1 MQYKY
6 DHKVMNV
13 AKWQS
18 RSEAPLWPSAFS
30 FLSKSTP
37 NTDTLCFRKDIQS
50 SWKMWLGAKRLW
62 NLGAFVLVLIFTLQ
76 CPFLAIFCACASIS
90 ICVLRHMRHCW
101 GCWRG
106 IGGGTGDSSKE
117 PGGAQRPRQQMWP
130 TVECAVLRYGMVF
143 LIWHGMIM
151 VWLVL
156 LDVSLHVWW
165 SCKVAVWCT
174 MYMDNMVW

>member
-1 MQYKY
+1 ML
-6 DHKVMNV
+6 N
-13 AKWQS
+13 
-18 RSEAPLWPSAFS
+18 
-30 FLSKSTP
+30 
-37 NTDTLCFRKDIQS
+37 
-50 SWKMWLGAKRLW
+50 
-62 NLGAFVLVLIFTLQ
+62 FTLQ
-76 CPFLAIFCACASIS
+76 CPFLEIFCACESIS

-106 IGGGTGDSSKE
+106 IGGGTGDPSRE

-165 SCKVAVWCT
+165 SCKVAVWYDSCVQCT
-174 MYMDNMVW
+174 WTTWYDSRNSPAMCCLTYTIPGGGVLSQHASGIVLSPDPNHSPKTNSCPVFLAINICFSSFPTRLSFWSL

>member
-1 MQYKY
+1 
-6 DHKVMNV
+6 
-13 AKWQS
+13 
-18 RSEAPLWPSAFS
+18 
-30 FLSKSTP
+30 
-37 NTDTLCFRKDIQS
+37 
-50 SWKMWLGAKRLW
+50 
-62 NLGAFVLVLIFTLQ
+62 
-76 CPFLAIFCACASIS
+76 
-90 ICVLRHMRHCW
+90 MRHCW

-106 IGGGTGDSSKE
+106 IGGGTGDPSRE

-165 SCKVAVWCT
+165 SCKVAVWYDTCVQCT
-174 MYMDNMVW
+174 WTTLYMIARILLPCVASLTLFLVVVSWANMPQVQTPTTLPKLIHDQFFWRSIFVFLAFQRD